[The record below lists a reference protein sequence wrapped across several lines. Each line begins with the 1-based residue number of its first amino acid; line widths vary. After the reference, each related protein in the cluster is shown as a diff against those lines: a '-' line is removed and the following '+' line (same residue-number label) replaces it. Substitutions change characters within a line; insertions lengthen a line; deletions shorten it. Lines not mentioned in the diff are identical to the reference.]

1 MAQSLDGYLWV
12 VSSLKKEKMRIRCL
26 EDSHLEDIKPPLT
39 IVYIGDG
46 CEGYS
51 SNLFIPAKSELTS
64 EDETLTGH
72 VFFLDFNDE
81 YQDLTKYSLIQ
92 QLNLP
97 QLTAKELEELPN
109 WLTALQPMTLNHLK
123 EQITPLAKYPFSVH
137 PNVVLII
144 LVASLLPMLASI
156 GFIVWWV
163 YKVRSRIKGFKPMAK
178 LLLGDDL
185 QNPKLNEETARQIL
199 ALIRTPISTVT
210 HNLTQ
215 PSTSNTQQELVT
227 KVPASLV
234 TTKPS
239 DQGIPP
245 PPPPRGLMPPIKRVL
260 PAKSTEQITE
270 ALKEVMLEL
279 EPTSPAMKK
288 YRKYLQKQNID
299 DDDITTTKL

>member
-1 MAQSLDGYLWV
+1 M
-12 VSSLKKEKMRIRCL
+12 
-26 EDSHLEDIKPPLT
+26 
-39 IVYIGDG
+39 
-46 CEGYS
+46 
-51 SNLFIPAKSELTS
+51 
-64 EDETLTGH
+64 
-72 VFFLDFNDE
+72 FFLDFNDE

-109 WLTALQPMTLNHLK
+109 QLTALQPMTLNHLK
-123 EQITPLAKYPFSVH
+123 EQIKPLAKYPFSVH

-144 LVASLLPMLASI
+144 LMALLLPMLASI
-156 GFIVWWV
+156 GFIVWQV

-185 QNPKLNEETARQIL
+185 QNPKLKEETAQQIL
-199 ALIRTPISTVT
+199 SLKQSPISTVT

-215 PSTSNTQQELVT
+215 PSTSNTQQESVT
-227 KVPASLV
+227 KVPASPV

-239 DQGIPP
+239 DQGIPLP
-245 PPPPRGLMPPIKRVL
+245 PSPRGLMPPIKRVL

-279 EPTSPAMKK
+279 EPMSPAMKK
-288 YRKYLQKQNID
+288 YRKYLQRQEH
-299 DDDITTTKL
+299 